1 MDAANGAGINQSG
14 APVATVPDDINDFYE
29 KMDKEDEDE
38 TELQT
43 VSFEIKQD
51 NLEDL
56 QKRSDCD
63 HNISMYMYICI
74 CFVCRIDLFKVFSG
88 SLSHLT

>member
-63 HNISMYMYICI
+63 HNISMYMYIYVSVLYVGSIYFCTSN
-74 CFVCRIDLFKVFSG
+74 FKFLG
-88 SLSHLT
+88 E